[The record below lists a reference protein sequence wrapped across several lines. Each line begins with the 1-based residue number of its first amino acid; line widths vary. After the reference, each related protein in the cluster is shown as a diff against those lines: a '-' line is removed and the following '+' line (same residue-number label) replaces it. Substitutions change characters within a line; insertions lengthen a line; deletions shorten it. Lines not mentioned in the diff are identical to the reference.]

1 MAASP
6 GPDSGVHRP
15 WRGVA
20 AEERQARRRAQL
32 LDACFAI
39 MGTQGVAAVTMRGV
53 CREAKLT
60 ERYFYESF
68 RSREELLTAVL
79 ETVARQARDVLVE
92 ALEQS
97 SSDSP
102 GLVRRAVAAFT
113 EFVTA
118 DPRRGRVLFVE
129 SLAAPE
135 LASRGTEL
143 VEEFTATIALAL
155 RSPALAGE
163 DADERDVEL
172 NARAVFGALAWL
184 YQGWLN
190 QRVPVDRD
198 RFVRHAVSVIE
209 QIAQAGS
216 RPDQA

>member
-1 MAASP
+1 MAAH
-6 GPDSGVHRP
+6 PDPETGVHRP

-20 AEERQARRRAQL
+20 AEERQARRRDQL
-32 LDACFAI
+32 LDACFSI

-68 RSREELLTAVL
+68 RGREELLIAVL
-79 ETVARQARDVLVE
+79 EMVARQARDVLVA

-97 SSDSP
+97 PPDSP
-102 GLVRRAVAAFT
+102 GLVRHAVAAFT

-135 LASRGTEL
+135 LASRGTQL
-143 VEEFTATIALAL
+143 VEEFTATIALGL
-155 RSPALAGE
+155 RSPVLAGE
-163 DADERDVEL
+163 NADEQDVEL
-172 NARAVFGALAWL
+172 NAQAVFGALAWL
-184 YQGWLN
+184 YQAWLN
-190 QRVPVDRD
+190 DRVPVGRD
-198 RFVRHAVSVIE
+198 RFVRHAVRVIE

-216 RPDQA
+216 